1 MLSLIVAFPKL
12 EDAKNL
18 KNVLKRCG
26 FTDVFACNS
35 ASQVISTANE
45 LDDGIVISGYRL
57 SDMHYSEL
65 FGYLP
70 REFPMLLVASPAK
83 LEECANQ
90 EIVCLGMPIKTNELI
105 QTLNTM
111 LQACQRERRQKRT
124 VRNRRTEQE
133 KKTIGDAKALLM
145 SRDNMTEEEAHRYI
159 QKISMDSGNNLVE
172 TAEMILA
179 FE

>member
-1 MLSLIVAFPKL
+1 
-12 EDAKNL
+12 
-18 KNVLKRCG
+18 
-26 FTDVFACNS
+26 
-35 ASQVISTANE
+35 
-45 LDDGIVISGYRL
+45 
-57 SDMHYSEL
+57 
-65 FGYLP
+65 
-70 REFPMLLVASPAK
+70 
-83 LEECANQ
+83 
-90 EIVCLGMPIKTNELI
+90 MPIKTNELI

>member
-1 MLSLIVAFPKL
+1 
-12 EDAKNL
+12 
-18 KNVLKRCG
+18 
-26 FTDVFACNS
+26 
-35 ASQVISTANE
+35 
-45 LDDGIVISGYRL
+45 
-57 SDMHYSEL
+57 
-65 FGYLP
+65 
-70 REFPMLLVASPAK
+70 
-83 LEECANQ
+83 
-90 EIVCLGMPIKTNELI
+90 
-105 QTLNTM
+105 M

>member
-1 MLSLIVAFPKL
+1 M
-12 EDAKNL
+12 
-18 KNVLKRCG
+18 
-26 FTDVFACNS
+26 
-35 ASQVISTANE
+35 
-45 LDDGIVISGYRL
+45 
-57 SDMHYSEL
+57 
-65 FGYLP
+65 
-70 REFPMLLVASPAK
+70 
-83 LEECANQ
+83 
-90 EIVCLGMPIKTNELI
+90 I